1 MHNITIKKTSRHYT
15 ALAGLLTSGKL
26 ADSLGLTTLL
36 RQRLSIKRGWYSRI
50 YPEELLLFF
59 ILGVLAGAGNMKAL
73 DDLRQ
78 DPILFRLF
86 NWQKLPKMRTIST
99 IFSRFTTLSGQELEA
114 VQHVARKRLWAC
126 KGPSGPI
133 NLEMRLTE
141 TKAAGTGVQRL
152 LCFVAETRECLG
164 GRLIPAARDADGVE
178 QRLAFIKTCLARLPK
193 SRQPTA
199 IRVNSAFFSDDLGTI
214 MEKDGCGSLILTRR
228 ADPWFTWCE
237 NKMTIPWRINALPVR
252 SALFQGSLLAYNL
265 FVWQI
270 WLTKESDFRK
280 DPEIFWNQ
288 LLHVPAQLST
298 SGRQHTLH
306 IPADHPFH
314 ERWAALAKALDDADN
329 DHLPPPVA

>member
-1 MHNITIKKTSRHYT
+1 MMHNITIKKTSRHYT
-15 ALAGLLTSGKL
+15 AMAGLLADGKF

-50 YPEELLLFF
+50 YPEELLFFF

-78 DPILFRLF
+78 DPVLFRLF

-99 IFSRFTTLSGQELEA
+99 IFSRFTALSGQELEA
-114 VQHVARKRLWAC
+114 VQQVARKRLWAR
-126 KGPSGPI
+126 KGPSSPI
-133 NLEMRLTE
+133 NLEMSLTE
-141 TKAAGTGVQRL
+141 TNAAGVQRL

-164 GRLIPAARDADGVE
+164 GRLIPAGGVE
-178 QRLAFIKTCLARLPK
+178 RMAFIKTCLARLPK

-199 IRVNSAFFSDDLGTI
+199 IRVNSAFFSADNDLGGTI
-214 MEKDGCGSLILTRR
+214 IEKDGCGSLILTRR

-237 NKMTIPWRINALPVR
+237 NKMTMPWRINALPVR
-252 SALFQGSLLAYNL
+252 STLFQGSLMAYNL
-265 FVWQI
+265 LVWQI

-298 SGRQHTLH
+298 SGHQHTLH
-306 IPADHPFH
+306 VPAYHPFH
-314 ERWAALAKALDDADN
+314 ERWAALSKALGDADD
-329 DHLPPPVA
+329 DHQPPPVD